1 MAESGARATY
11 LGKVYQQQYA
21 YNAETSY
28 VAGEFYWQV
37 ERGQKTFNRDFAN
50 GSAPAVDGA
59 LGQRADLVVR
69 QPDRQRR
76 GRGRPSSST
85 TRRTCSSAAT
95 RCRVSAA
102 SSLGCGTIVLIV
114 RGDHRAADHPE
125 HLQQRGRL
133 RRLAQRGRLV
143 RRLFEWRRPQVT

>member
-1 MAESGARATY
+1 MGVAPGDDEQFGWREYLLYNRSAASASWSMPRTAGAWSSRPPARPRWPRAAARATY

-21 YNAETSY
+21 YNAETTY

-69 QPDRQRR
+69 QQDRQRGRR
-76 GRGRPSSST
+76 GGVQARRA
-85 TRRTCSSAAT
+85 RRTCSSAAT
-95 RCRVSAA
+95 RCR
-102 SSLGCGTIVLIV
+102 
-114 RGDHRAADHPE
+114 
-125 HLQQRGRL
+125 
-133 RRLAQRGRLV
+133 
-143 RRLFEWRRPQVT
+143 